1 MESRRTLL
9 VACLV
14 ASIAVSSF
22 TAPVV
27 ATAVS
32 SSDTEDDTDYR
43 SELRNDS
50 SILEGNESLL
60 RENASVDVVGELTN
74 GTAIGENGT
83 NRSLRRIEDGANATI
98 YLVDEETN
106 ETLRPV
112 AETGVLDEPLAAAAD
127 EPVAADGENVSAGQ
141 RRPGPDVKLPGV
153 ELTER
158 ALVVELRS
166 VSMGSTATLTLPL
179 AVEETRDDASIA
191 DSAGSEDGDSEPN
204 SGPESEDG
212 NADDAV
218 ATTEP
223 TTTPSAESENAT
235 AGGAA
240 GDDETAQS
248 ATFGFDGT
256 GSFDPLAA
264 LGTAAFVLVARPWVG
279 LLSGAAGLLSDWA
292 GRLLV
297 AFRYGRH
304 DGSDPLE
311 HETRARIDELVS
323 DSPGR
328 TLTEL
333 AEELETPISTV
344 RHHVRV
350 LERERIIVTRKLRG
364 KRRFYPLG
372 VENEE
377 LAAALEEEATAPII
391 DALHEQGRATVGD
404 IVDRVEKSYSTV
416 SYHLSRLVE
425 EDLVVQ
431 EREGRHTVSRLDPSV
446 ESLLETT
453 ETDHSKA
460 EATTPEASAD

>member
-1 MESRRTLL
+1 MESRRTLF

-14 ASIAVSSF
+14 VSIAVSSF

-32 SSDTEDDTDYR
+32 PSDTEKDTDYR

-50 SILEGNESLL
+50 SILEGNKSLL
-60 RENASVDVVGELTN
+60 GENASVDVVGELTN
-74 GTAIGENGT
+74 GTSIGENGT

-98 YLVDEETN
+98 YLVDEGTN
-106 ETLRPV
+106 ETLR
-112 AETGVLDEPLAAAAD
+112 
-127 EPVAADGENVSAGQ
+127 PVAADGENVSAGQ
-141 RRPGPDVKLPGV
+141 RLPGPDVNLPRV

-158 ALVVELRS
+158 VLVVELRS
-166 VSMGSTATLTLPL
+166 VSMGRTATLTLPL
-179 AVEETRDDASIA
+179 AVEETKNDVSIGGP
-191 DSAGSEDGDSEPN
+191 AGSEDSDSE
-204 SGPESEDG
+204 SESEDD

-218 ATTEP
+218 ATTKP
-223 TTTPSAESENAT
+223 TTTPSAESENVT

-240 GDDETAQS
+240 GGDETAQS

-256 GSFDPLAA
+256 GPFDPLAA

-425 EDLVVQ
+425 EGLVVQ
-431 EREGRHTVSRLDPSV
+431 EREGRNTVSRLDPSV

-453 ETDHSKA
+453 ETDRSKA